1 MKTMTTTMQRLII
14 FMPMA
19 FMPIALV
26 LTAPGLSAQ
35 RQRPEP
41 EPLYNA
47 KVDPAL
53 PIYRSAASISGSLK
67 GICSE
72 TFPDLMKLWV
82 DGFRTHHPDVT
93 IDVAPTGGGV
103 GSKALAEGQID
114 FAAVT
119 REISPADEEV
129 FVKHYGYKPL
139 EVAVV
144 GGSYRSYGFTDA
156 LTFFVH
162 KDNPI
167 EHLSF
172 TQIDAIYSKTRL
184 RGGNEPIVT
193 WGQVRQGAQG
203 KMTAE
208 WADKPIHAWGVE
220 PWNGFE
226 QFIRLRVLKGGQW
239 RDGLSTEK
247 LVIPLPDRV
256 AADRYAI
263 SYSGIAYLKP
273 DVAVKRIAVS
283 ENPDG
288 PFLKGTF
295 DEVAAQTY
303 PLARVMYFY
312 VNRPPGKP
320 VDSRVREFLRF
331 ILSRDGQQ
339 AAVQDAIYTPLPL
352 RLVNASLDRLR

>member
-1 MKTMTTTMQRLII
+1 MQRLIP
-14 FMPMA
+14 FVV
-19 FMPIALV
+19 IALAV
-26 LTAPGLSAQ
+26 TPPRLGAQ
-35 RQRPEP
+35 RQRPAP

-47 KVDPAL
+47 RVDPAL
-53 PIYRSAASISGSLK
+53 PQYTPTAPVIGALK

-82 DGFRTHHPDVT
+82 DGFRKHHPGVT
-93 IDVAPTGGGV
+93 IDVAATGGGV
-103 GSKALAEGQID
+103 GSKALADGQVD

-119 REISPADEEV
+119 REVSPADEEA
-129 FVKHYGYKPL
+129 FVKHYGYRPL

-167 EHLSF
+167 GHLSF
-172 TQIDAIYSKTRL
+172 AQI
-184 RGGNEPIVT
+184 GG
-193 WGQVRQGAQG
+193 
-203 KMTAE
+203 
-208 WADKPIHAWGVE
+208 WADKPIHAWGVQ

-226 QFIRLRVLKGGQW
+226 QFIRLRVLKGGEW
-239 RDGLSTEK
+239 REGLSTEK

-273 DVAVKRIAVS
+273 GVAVKRIAVS

-312 VNRPPGKP
+312 LNRAPGRP
-320 VDSRVREFLRF
+320 IDPRLREFLRY

-339 AAVQDAIYTPLPL
+339 AVVQDGIYTPLPF
-352 RLVNASLDRLR
+352 RFVNTSLDLLR

>member
-1 MKTMTTTMQRLII
+1 MTRVIPVI
-14 FMPMA
+14 
-19 FMPIALV
+19 PIALV
-26 LTAPGLSAQ
+26 LTASVLGAQ
-35 RQRPEP
+35 RQRPAP

-53 PIYRSAASISGSLK
+53 PIYQPAASVSGSLK

-72 TFPDLMKLWV
+72 TFPDLMTLWV
-82 DGFRTHHPDVT
+82 DGFRKHHPGVT

-103 GSKALAEGQID
+103 GSKALAEGQVD

-119 REISPADEEV
+119 REISPADEEL

-139 EVAVV
+139 EIAVV

-156 LTFFVH
+156 LIFFVH

-172 TQIDAIYSKTRL
+172 AQIDAIYSKTRL
-184 RGGNEPIVT
+184 RGGKESIVS
-193 WGQVRQGAQG
+193 WGQVGPAGAAG
-203 KMTAE
+203 IKGE
-208 WADKPIHAWGVE
+208 WADKPIHAWGVQ

-226 QFIRLRVLKGGQW
+226 QFIRLRVLKGGEW
-239 RDGLSTEK
+239 RDDLSTEK

-288 PFLKGTF
+288 PFLNGTF
-295 DEVAAQTY
+295 GEVAAQTY

-320 VDSRVREFLRF
+320 IDPRVREFLHY

-339 AAVQDAIYTPLPL
+339 AAVQDAIYTPLPF
-352 RLVNASLDRLR
+352 RLVKASLDQLR

>member
-1 MKTMTTTMQRLII
+1 MTAISRPIRITVVSIVLMLPAARLGA
-14 FMPMA
+14 M
-19 FMPIALV
+19 
-26 LTAPGLSAQ
+26 LSAPPGVGAQ
-35 RQRPEP
+35 RARPAS

-53 PIYRSAASISGSLK
+53 PVYRSAGEVSGSLK

-82 DGFRTHHPDVT
+82 DGFRKHQAAVT
-93 IDVAPTGGGV
+93 ITVAPTGGGV
-103 GSKALAEGQID
+103 GSKALAEGQVD

-119 REISPADEEV
+119 REISPADEAL

-162 KDNPI
+162 PDNPI

-172 TQIDAIYSKTRL
+172 AQIDGIYSKTRL
-184 RGGNEPIVT
+184 RGAKEPIVT
-193 WGQVRQGAQG
+193 WGHVDKALMAG
-203 KMTAE
+203 E
-208 WADKPIHAWGVE
+208 WADKPIHAWGVQ

-226 QFIRLRVLKGGQW
+226 QFIRLRVLMSGEW
-239 RDGLSTEK
+239 RDGLNTEK
-247 LVIPLPDRV
+247 LVIPLPERV

-273 DVAVKRIAVS
+273 GVAVKRIAVS
-283 ENPDG
+283 ESPEG
-288 PFLKGTF
+288 PFFEGTF

-303 PLARVMYFY
+303 PLARVLYFY

-320 VDSRVREFLRF
+320 LDPRLREFLRY
-331 ILSRDGQQ
+331 ILSRDGQE
-339 AAVQDAIYTPLPL
+339 AAVQDAIYTPLPS
-352 RLVNASLDRLR
+352 RLVNRSLERLR

>member
-1 MKTMTTTMQRLII
+1 MTRFFPVI
-14 FMPMA
+14 
-19 FMPIALV
+19 PIVLV
-26 LTAPGLSAQ
+26 LTATALGAQ
-35 RQRPEP
+35 RQRPTP

-47 KVDPAL
+47 KVDAAL
-53 PIYRSAASISGSLK
+53 PIYKPAPSISGSLK

-72 TFPDLMKLWV
+72 TFPDLMTLWV
-82 DGFRTHHPDVT
+82 DGFRKHHPDVR

-103 GSKALAEGQID
+103 GSKALAEGQVD

-119 REISPADEEV
+119 REISPADEGL

-139 EVAVV
+139 EIAVV

-172 TQIDAIYSKTRL
+172 DQIDAIYSKTRL
-184 RGGNEPIVT
+184 RGGKESIVT
-193 WGQVRQGAQG
+193 WGQVGQVDQVR
-203 KMTAE
+203 MTGE

-226 QFIRLRVLKGGQW
+226 QFIRLRVLKGGEW

-263 SYSGIAYLKP
+263 SYAGIAYLKP

-320 VDSRVREFLRF
+320 IDPRVREFLLYV
-331 ILSRDGQQ
+331 LSRDGQQ
-339 AAVQDAIYTPLPL
+339 AVVQDAIYTPLPF
-352 RLVNASLDRLR
+352 RFAKASLDRLR

>member
-1 MKTMTTTMQRLII
+1 MTRLIVV
-14 FMPMA
+14 
-19 FMPIALV
+19 MPIAVV
-26 LTAPGLSAQ
+26 LTVPGLGAP
-35 RQRPEP
+35 RQRPAP

-53 PIYRSAASISGSLK
+53 EIYQPAASVSGSLK

-82 DGFRTHHPDVT
+82 DGFRKHHPGVT
-93 IDVAPTGGGV
+93 VDVAPTGGGV
-103 GSKALAEGQID
+103 GSKALAEGQVD

-119 REISPADEEV
+119 REISPADEEQ

-139 EVAVV
+139 EIAVV

-156 LTFFVH
+156 LTFFVQ

-172 TQIDAIYSKTRL
+172 AQIDAIYSKTRL
-184 RGGNEPIVT
+184 RGGKASIVT
-193 WGQVRQGAQG
+193 WGQVGMQG
-203 KMTAE
+203 E
-208 WADKPIHAWGVE
+208 WTDKPIHAWGVQ

-226 QFIRLRVLKGGQW
+226 QFIRLRVLKGGEW
-239 RDGLSTEK
+239 RDGLNTEK

-273 DVAVKRIAVS
+273 EVAVKRIAVS

-295 DEVAAQTY
+295 DEVAAQIY

-320 VDSRVREFLRF
+320 VDPRVREFLRY

-339 AAVQDAIYTPLPL
+339 AAVQDAIYTPLPF
-352 RLVNASLDRLR
+352 RLVKASLGRLR

>member
-1 MKTMTTTMQRLII
+1 MKVITILTAL
-14 FMPMA
+14 
-19 FMPIALV
+19 ALV
-26 LTAPGLSAQ
+26 LMTAGLGAQ
-35 RQRPEP
+35 RQRPTP

-47 KVDPAL
+47 RIDPAL
-53 PIYRSAASISGSLK
+53 PIYHPTASVSGSLK

-72 TFPDLMKLWV
+72 TFPDLIKLWV
-82 DGFRTHHPDVT
+82 DGFRKHQPAVT

-103 GSKALAEGQID
+103 GSKALAEGQVD

-119 REISPADEEV
+119 REISPDDEAL

-139 EVAVV
+139 EIAVV

-156 LTFFVH
+156 LTYFVH
-162 KDNPI
+162 RDNPI

-184 RGGNEPIVT
+184 RGAKEPIVT
-193 WGQVRQGAQG
+193 WGQAGLTG
-203 KMTAE
+203 D
-208 WADKPIHAWGVE
+208 WADKPIHAWGVQ

-226 QFIRLRVLKGGQW
+226 QFIRLRVLKGGEW

-273 DVAVKRIAVS
+273 EVAVKRIAVA

-288 PFLKGTF
+288 PFFEGTF

-312 VNRPPGKP
+312 FNRPPGKP
-320 VDSRVREFLRF
+320 IDPRVRELVLY
-331 ILSRDGQQ
+331 ILSREGQQ
-339 AAVQDAIYTPLPL
+339 AAVQDGIYTPLPF
-352 RLVNASLDRLR
+352 RFVKASLDRLR

>member
-1 MKTMTTTMQRLII
+1 MKSTIRSTGVL
-14 FMPMA
+14 
-19 FMPIALV
+19 ALLV
-26 LTAPGLSAQ
+26 MLTPAQPGAQ
-35 RQRPEP
+35 RQRPAP

-47 KVDPAL
+47 KVDPSL
-53 PIYRSAASISGSLK
+53 PVYRPSGAVSGSLK

-72 TFPDLMKLWV
+72 TFPDLMKLWI
-82 DGFRTHHPDVT
+82 DGFRKHQPSVA

-103 GSKALAEGQID
+103 GSKALAEGQVD

-119 REISPADEEV
+119 REISPADEEL
-129 FVKHYGYKPL
+129 FAKHYGYKPL
-139 EVAVV
+139 EIAVV

-167 EHLSF
+167 DHLSF
-172 TQIDAIYSKTRL
+172 EQLDAIYSKTRR
-184 RGGNEPIVT
+184 RGGKAPIVT
-193 WGQVRQGAQG
+193 WGQAGLRN
-203 KMTAE
+203 E
-208 WADKPIHAWGVE
+208 WADRPIHAWGVQ

-226 QFIRLRVLKGGQW
+226 QFIRLRVLKGGEW
-239 RDGLSTEK
+239 RDDLNTEK

-256 AADRYAI
+256 AADRLAIAYA
-263 SYSGIAYLKP
+263 GIAYLKP
-273 DVAVKRIAVS
+273 DVAVKRIAIS
-283 ENPDG
+283 ESASG

-312 VNRPPGKP
+312 LNRPKGKS
-320 VDSRVREFLRF
+320 VDPKLVEFLRF

-352 RLVNASLDRLR
+352 RLARASLEQLR

>member
-1 MKTMTTTMQRLII
+1 MQRLIP
-14 FMPMA
+14 FVV
-19 FMPIALV
+19 IALAV
-26 LTAPGLSAQ
+26 TPPRLGAQ
-35 RQRPEP
+35 RQRPAP

-47 KVDPAL
+47 RVDPAL
-53 PIYRSAASISGSLK
+53 PQYTPTAPVIGALK

-82 DGFRTHHPDVT
+82 DGFRKHHPGVT
-93 IDVAPTGGGV
+93 IDVAATGGGV
-103 GSKALAEGQID
+103 GSKALADGQVD

-119 REISPADEEV
+119 REVSPADEEA
-129 FVKHYGYKPL
+129 FVKHYGYRPL

-167 EHLSF
+167 GHLSF
-172 TQIDAIYSKTRL
+172 AQIDAIYSKTRL
-184 RGGNEPIVT
+184 RGVKQPIVT
-193 WGQVRQGAQG
+193 WGQADQTV
-203 KMTAE
+203 MTGE
-208 WADKPIHAWGVE
+208 WADKPIHAWGVQ

-226 QFIRLRVLKGGQW
+226 QFIRLRVLKGGEW
-239 RDGLSTEK
+239 REGLSTEK

-273 DVAVKRIAVS
+273 GVAVKRIAVS

-312 VNRPPGKP
+312 LNRAPGRP
-320 VDSRVREFLRF
+320 IDPRLREFLRY

-339 AAVQDAIYTPLPL
+339 AVVQDGIYTPLPS
-352 RLVNASLDRLR
+352 RFVNTSLDLLRSEWR

>member
-1 MKTMTTTMQRLII
+1 MKSMIRLIGVLPLLL
-14 FMPMA
+14 M
-19 FMPIALV
+19 
-26 LTAPGLSAQ
+26 LTAGQPGAQ
-35 RQRPEP
+35 RQRPAP

-47 KVDPAL
+47 KVEPSL
-53 PIYRSAASISGSLK
+53 PTYQSSGPVSGSLK

-72 TFPDLMKLWV
+72 TFPDLMKLWI
-82 DGFRTHHPDVT
+82 DGFRQHQPNVT

-103 GSKALAEGQID
+103 GSKALAEGHVD

-119 REISPADEEV
+119 REISPADEEL

-139 EVAVV
+139 EIPVV

-162 KDNPI
+162 KENPI
-167 EHLSF
+167 DHLSF
-172 TQIDAIYSKTRL
+172 EQLDAIYSKTRR
-184 RGGNEPIVT
+184 RGAKAPIVT
-193 WGQVRQGAQG
+193 WGQAGLRD
-203 KMTAE
+203 E
-208 WADKPIHAWGVE
+208 WADKPIHAWGVQ

-226 QFIRLRVLKGGQW
+226 QFIRLRVLKGGEW
-239 RDGLSTEK
+239 RDDLNTEK

-256 AADRYAI
+256 AADRLAIGYA
-263 SYSGIAYLKP
+263 GIAYLKP
-273 DVAVKRIAVS
+273 DIAVKRIAIS
-283 ENPDG
+283 ASSNG

-295 DEVAAQTY
+295 DEVASQTY

-312 VNRPPGKP
+312 VNRPKSKP
-320 VDSRVREFLRF
+320 IDPKLAEFLRF

-352 RLVNASLDRLR
+352 RLVQASLEQLR

>member
-1 MKTMTTTMQRLII
+1 MTRLIPVI
-14 FMPMA
+14 
-19 FMPIALV
+19 PIALA
-26 LTAPGLSAQ
+26 LTAAGLGAQ
-35 RQRPEP
+35 RQRPAP
-41 EPLYNA
+41 ESLYNA
-47 KVDPAL
+47 RVDAAL
-53 PIYRSAASISGSLK
+53 PAYTSGASVSGSLK

-72 TFPDLMKLWV
+72 TFPDLMTLWV
-82 DGFRTHHPDVT
+82 DGFRKRHPDLR
-93 IDVAPTGGGV
+93 IEVAPTGGGV
-103 GSKALAEGQID
+103 GSKALAEGQVD

-119 REISPADEEV
+119 REISPADEGL

-139 EVAVV
+139 EIAVV

-162 KDNPI
+162 KDNPV

-172 TQIDAIYSKTRL
+172 GQIDAIYSKTRL
-184 RGGNEPIVT
+184 RGGKEPIVT
-193 WGQVRQGAQG
+193 WGQVMQEGQGGAASPASPAR
-203 KMTAE
+203 MTRE

-226 QFIRLRVLKGGQW
+226 QFIRLRVLKGGEW

-256 AADRYAI
+256 AADPYAI
-263 SYSGIAYLKP
+263 SYAGIAYLKP

-283 ENPDG
+283 ENEGG

-320 VDSRVREFLRF
+320 IDPRVREFLLY

-339 AAVQDAIYTPLPL
+339 AVVQDAIYTPLPL
-352 RLVNASLDRLR
+352 RFAKASLDRLR

>member
-1 MKTMTTTMQRLII
+1 MVLMT
-14 FMPMA
+14 
-19 FMPIALV
+19 
-26 LTAPGLSAQ
+26 PGLGAQ
-35 RQRPEP
+35 RQRPAP

-53 PIYRSAASISGSLK
+53 PIYRPAASVSGSLK

-82 DGFRTHHPDVT
+82 DGFRTHHPGVT

-103 GSKALAEGQID
+103 GSKALADGQID

-119 REISPADEEV
+119 REISPADEEL

-139 EVAVV
+139 EIAVV

-162 KDNPI
+162 RDNPI

-172 TQIDAIYSKTRL
+172 AQLDAIYSKTRL
-184 RGGNEPIVT
+184 RGAKESVVT
-193 WGQVRQGAQG
+193 WGQVGMQG
-203 KMTAE
+203 E
-208 WADKPIHAWGVE
+208 WADKPIHAWGVQ

-226 QFIRLRVLKGGQW
+226 QFIRLRVLKGGEW

-273 DVAVKRIAVS
+273 EVAVKRIAVS
-283 ENPDG
+283 ENPNG

-312 VNRPPGKP
+312 VNRPVGKP
-320 VDSRVREFLRF
+320 IDPRLEEFLRF

-352 RLVNASLDRLR
+352 RLVKASLDQLR